1 MTVVSSTTVP
11 IIRNHLPL
19 HTAENRVDEPYES
32 AFANQLTGSCSTYL
46 DPGVNGSLSGVDN
59 RLAAAQ
65 WLKILI
71 SQIVSGVESLYDC
84 DPEFSLVNSPPPPLL
99 NTLIEILPP
108 RRPISML
115 ALSIGLLRL
124 RTPLL

>member
-1 MTVVSSTTVP
+1 MTVISSTTVP

-32 AFANQLTGSCSTYL
+32 AFANQLTESCSTYL
-46 DPGVNGSLSGVDN
+46 DPGVNGPLSGLDN

-71 SQIVSGVESLYDC
+71 SQIVSGVESLYDF
-84 DPEFSLVNSPPPPLL
+84 DPESSLVNYPPLL
-99 NTLIEILPP
+99 ETLIGISPP
-108 RRPISML
+108 RRPISIL
-115 ALSIGLLRL
+115 ALSIGLL
-124 RTPLL
+124 